1 MTVQAG
7 FRETGVLVADL
18 DFSSL
23 HVPQANRLLY
33 KQQLLNRIRALPGV
47 DSAAEAAVVPVGGS
61 SVNDEV
67 WMSGTERTKSKT
79 SLFNYVSPDFFTTL
93 GTAVLAGRDF
103 NPNDTTGGPKVAIV
117 NQEFARELTAGANP
131 VGRSFRREATSV
143 EPELDFQIVGMVE
156 DTKYISLRDDPS
168 PIAYLPDAQ
177 QPRQGEDLQVV
188 VHSNL
193 PYSNLTASVRSLA
206 SDASPLIAIAFQNF
220 HTMIRDSLLQERL
233 MATLS
238 GFFGGLAVILAI
250 VGLYGV
256 ISYMVVR
263 RTNEIGIRMILREAG
278 WLLSVGVGVGIVLS
292 LAGARSAKSL
302 LYGLTPYDPLTL
314 IAAIALIAIVA
325 VAASSL
331 PAQRASKLNPMV
343 ALREE

>member
-1 MTVQAG
+1 
-7 FRETGVLVADL
+7 
-18 DFSSL
+18 
-23 HVPQANRLLY
+23 
-33 KQQLLNRIRALPGV
+33 
-47 DSAAEAAVVPVGGS
+47 
-61 SVNDEV
+61 
-67 WMSGTERTKSKT
+67 
-79 SLFNYVSPDFFTTL
+79 
-93 GTAVLAGRDF
+93 
-103 NPNDTTGGPKVAIV
+103 
-117 NQEFARELTAGANP
+117 
-131 VGRSFRREATSV
+131 V

-168 PIAYLPDAQ
+168 PIAYLPEAQ

-206 SDASPLIAIAFQNF
+206 SDASPLIAITFQNF

-238 GFFGGLAVILAI
+238 GFFGGLAVVLAI

-263 RTNEIGIRMILREAG
+263 RTNEIGIRMALGANRSGILSLILREAG
-278 WLLSVGVGVGIVLS
+278 WLLSVGVGMGIVLS
-292 LAGARSAKSL
+292 LAGARAAKSL